1 MYIDIAIGVIALLA
15 FIVGLV
21 KGTLKPFLKMLS
33 IVGSVLITVYL
44 MGALSSFVMD
54 NEALKMLVLGDGI
67 SIKALY
73 AGADIDYSSSA
84 TLSAIYSPIV
94 DRIKEM
100 GVLLDSSNYT
110 VSDNDLITI
119 ALALHTGMLFVG
131 LIAYFAVRIVVM
143 IIAHIVKKI
152 VGDREISGFSRFIG
166 GILSAVNGV
175 LISVMLIVTALTVA
189 PIKGVGD
196 AVTPITDSSAIL
208 NSALPTISKTVD
220 DAIVSDDTILKA
232 IEYAGYTFME

>member
-94 DRIKEM
+94 DRIKDM

-196 AVTPITDSSAIL
+196 AVTPITDSSVIL

>member
-1 MYIDIAIGVIALLA
+1 
-15 FIVGLV
+15 
-21 KGTLKPFLKMLS
+21 
-33 IVGSVLITVYL
+33 
-44 MGALSSFVMD
+44 
-54 NEALKMLVLGDGI
+54 
-67 SIKALY
+67 
-73 AGADIDYSSSA
+73 
-84 TLSAIYSPIV
+84 
-94 DRIKEM
+94 
-100 GVLLDSSNYT
+100 
-110 VSDNDLITI
+110 
-119 ALALHTGMLFVG
+119 MLFVG

-175 LISVMLIVTALTVA
+175 LISVILIVTALTVA

-196 AVTPITDSSAIL
+196 AVTPITDSSVIL

>member
-1 MYIDIAIGVIALLA
+1 MYIDIAIGAIALLA

-94 DRIKEM
+94 DRIKDM

-152 VGDREISGFSRFIG
+152 VGDREISGFSRFVG

-196 AVTPITDSSAIL
+196 AVTPITDSSVIL